1 MTEPAA
7 HRRNPGVNSFRALA
21 LSGVATLA
29 LTASVA
35 ATLTGATPTV
45 NPLALKPGP
54 TYTQMNDPNFKL
66 ISALQDRVDALQKQL
81 ATLQRDYA
89 AHAHRY
95 VAPVCAYENLATFK
109 QELARGS
116 TSVGVCVVDPVR
128 AANSKPLTSAPT
140 K

>member
-1 MTEPAA
+1 MHPMTTIVLTSA
-7 HRRNPGVNSFRALA
+7 
-21 LSGVATLA
+21 ATLA

-35 ATLTGATPTV
+35 AAVSLTTPAA

-66 ISALQDRVDALQKQL
+66 ISALQDRVDVLQKQL

-140 K
+140 R